1 LRKDR
6 ECEATLSFCSRS
18 GIGLVR
24 GHNKKYAHSPPP
36 TERVARLPLRMT
48 AHASIPAERLA
59 ERTLELVDIP
69 SQSRAEGAL
78 AEHVRSLLPA
88 PLEIVH
94 ADGDAVYARVP
105 RAERPFVLFAGH
117 LDTIPAGENL
127 PGRIEGGA
135 VIGCGASD
143 MKAGLA
149 VMVELARWIAVES
162 PELALDPGFL
172 FFPRE
177 ELPLEE
183 SSLPGLFAALP
194 ELDEAKL
201 VIVME
206 PTDNEIQAGCL
217 GNLYA
222 RIIFRGQSAHSARPW
237 QGANAIELAIE
248 GLRPLLEVEP
258 LALEQEGLTF
268 SEVLSL
274 TGIEA
279 GIADNVV
286 PDLCVARVNYRYAP
300 TRTPAEAERRLRAL
314 VGEAELEL
322 TSNSPAA
329 PVPASSP
336 LLERLRQAGDLAL
349 EPKQAWTP
357 VAEFA
362 ARGLDAVNFGPG
374 APRYAHRA
382 DERVEIA
389 QLDRSFAVIRRFLS
403 KEF

>member
-1 LRKDR
+1 
-6 ECEATLSFCSRS
+6 
-18 GIGLVR
+18 
-24 GHNKKYAHSPPP
+24 
-36 TERVARLPLRMT
+36 MT
-48 AHASIPAERLA
+48 ANAPETAQVLA
-59 ERTLELVDIP
+59 ARALELVDIP
-69 SQSRAEGAL
+69 SPSKAEAAL
-78 AEHVRSLLPA
+78 AEHVHSLLPA

-94 ADGDAVYARVP
+94 AEGDAVYARL
-105 RAERPFVLFAGH
+105 RRSGRPFVLFAGH
-117 LDTIPAGENL
+117 LDTIPEQENL
-127 PGRIEGGA
+127 PGRIEEGA

-149 VMVELARWIAVES
+149 VMIELARWIAAES
-162 PELALDPGFL
+162 PELDLDPGFL

-194 ELDEAKL
+194 ELDEAEL

-222 RIIFRGQSAHSARPW
+222 RIVFRGESAHSARPW
-237 QGANAIELAIE
+237 QGVNAIELALE

-258 LALEQEGLTF
+258 LRLEQEGLTF
-268 SEVLSL
+268 TEVLSL
-274 TGIEA
+274 TAIEA
-279 GIADNVV
+279 GIAANVI
-286 PDLCVARVNYRYAP
+286 PDLCVAQVNYRYAP
-300 TRTPAEAERRLRAL
+300 TRTPAEAESRLREL
-314 VGEAELEL
+314 VGEAEIEL

-329 PVPASSP
+329 RVPASSP
-336 LLERLRQAGDLAL
+336 LLERLRRAGDLAL

-362 ARGLDAVNFGPG
+362 ERGLDAVNFGPG
-374 APRYAHRA
+374 APQYAHRA

-389 QLDRSFAVIRRFLS
+389 QLDRSFAVIRHFLS
-403 KEF
+403 KEI